1 MKLKFGSSVKT
12 KLKCNVTS
20 FHKNGKN
27 ARLGLNI
34 LYKDGLYPKFEEK
47 PINEQ
52 NKTLSK
58 FLDETAC
65 PFHSVMDSRICSNF
79 MEFGQN
85 CNFYGN
91 CGNCHFRNDKNC
103 MNVC

>member
-1 MKLKFGSSVKT
+1 MLHF
-12 KLKCNVTS
+12 

-27 ARLGLNI
+27 ARLGLDI

-47 PINEQ
+47 SINVQ

-65 PFHSVMDSRICSNF
+65 PFWSTIELGIWSNF
-79 MEFGQN
+79 MEFGEN
-85 CNFYGN
+85 CNLYGN
-91 CGNCHFRNDKNC
+91 LGNSKFRSY
-103 MNVC
+103 